1 MQISDATCRRLAGA
15 HRARRGRLSL
25 RAACAPNLRLRK
37 LAVPHE
43 RRKTASHASPGR
55 LHHLAARLRW
65 RGFGQAVARTA
76 GFNVASTVAAGL
88 GGVILARVVG
98 PTVRGEYAAITAW
111 FGVAVMVGGMGQPA
125 ALCFYVARDPLRARE
140 YVATSR
146 AMMLT
151 TGTLALTAGML
162 FAPVLARGQA
172 DVIVGYRIAF
182 GTAIV
187 AFVGSSYIFSLQ
199 ARDLHLWNL
208 ARVSQPVL
216 SLVAFGLLWRMH
228 LLTLDSALF
237 ILLGTMLLQLA
248 WAYRYCRHTGL
259 APGRAQVGLV
269 RPLAAYGVAQIAAL
283 TPTSINA
290 FLDQLVLSQTVP
302 SADLGRYA
310 IAVSLTS
317 LPVPLVA
324 AIGNVAFPRL
334 ASQRAVTNSTYR
346 LQRLAVLGSAGI
358 AMGMLVPLAV
368 VAHWLV
374 PLVFGVGYAA
384 AVPLLWILTPGAV
397 FLSCGQVVGDL
408 LRGRN
413 RPIVVAWAQGLAA
426 VFTVVL
432 LVVLLPFVG
441 VFGAAIASTV
451 AYGVAL
457 VAMLHFLWRNEDDGV
472 RMSAPIT
479 AEGLVLEQ

>member
-1 MQISDATCRRLAGA
+1 
-15 HRARRGRLSL
+15 
-25 RAACAPNLRLRK
+25 
-37 LAVPHE
+37 
-43 RRKTASHASPGR
+43 
-55 LHHLAARLRW
+55 
-65 RGFGQAVARTA
+65 
-76 GFNVASTVAAGL
+76 
-88 GGVILARVVG
+88 
-98 PTVRGEYAAITAW
+98 
-111 FGVAVMVGGMGQPA
+111 
-125 ALCFYVARDPLRARE
+125 
-140 YVATSR
+140 
-146 AMMLT
+146 
-151 TGTLALTAGML
+151 
-162 FAPVLARGQA
+162 
-172 DVIVGYRIAF
+172 
-182 GTAIV
+182 
-187 AFVGSSYIFSLQ
+187 
-199 ARDLHLWNL
+199 
-208 ARVSQPVL
+208 
-216 SLVAFGLLWRMH
+216 
-228 LLTLDSALF
+228 
-237 ILLGTMLLQLA
+237 MLLQLA
-248 WAYRYCRHTGL
+248 WAYRYCRHIGL

-346 LQRLAVLGSAGI
+346 LQRFAVLGSAGI

-374 PLVFGVGYAA
+374 PLVFGAGYAA

-441 VFGAAIASTV
+441 VLGAAIASTV

-472 RMSAPIT
+472 RMSALIT
-479 AEGLVLEQ
+479 AEGLAPEQ